1 MQQTRAV
8 MLGAVLVALAT
19 ASAVLVVASELS
31 TGAAPIADPS
41 RSEGA
46 AARRDAVFREP
57 SSSRDDGDEVRALVE
72 SNERLRAELAAS
84 RRRIDGLAVDLA
96 EVRRVAADA
105 AATAAATPRVRELAV
120 TGAWDESVDGRPS
133 WRIELADD
141 GTIRNGAGDPAGKWS
156 RSGASLV
163 LRWPNAGAPGGGEWI
178 DTCVVAADGA
188 SFIGTNQR
196 GSVIRGARPLD
207 R

>member
-1 MQQTRAV
+1 MTQTRAV

-31 TGAAPIADPS
+31 TGVAPVVDPS
-41 RSEGA
+41 RGEETE
-46 AARRDAVFREP
+46 ARREP
-57 SSSRDDGDEVRALVE
+57 PSAPRDVDGQVRVLVE
-72 SNERLRAELAAS
+72 ANERLRAELAAT
-84 RRRIDGLAVDLA
+84 RRRVDGLAADLA
-96 EVRRVAADA
+96 EVRCVAAEA
-105 AATAAATPRVRELAV
+105 SSTAAATPRVRELAV
-120 TGAWDESVDGRPS
+120 TGAWDESVDGRPA

-141 GTIRNGAGDPAGKWS
+141 GSLRDGAGGVTGKWS

-163 LRWPNAGAPGGGEWI
+163 LRWPNAAAPGGGEWI
-178 DTCVVAADGA
+178 DTCVVASDGA